1 MEVAF
6 HLFEILILTAELAAA
21 LLPALHLMA
30 KFPGRH
36 DVLDLNAARAIL
48 IFAGLIATWL

>member
-6 HLFEILILTAELAAA
+6 HLFEILILTAELATTVA
-21 LLPALHLMA
+21 PALHLVA